1 MADLTGRAEAPTPGR
16 RIFRDLDPGSVRAN
30 VAQVR
35 ERLAAAA
42 RQAGREPGDVRL
54 LAAVKYVPLEELGVL
69 ADAGIDL
76 VGENR
81 AQDLEVKARARPAFE
96 WHFIGALQSR
106 KVKQVL
112 PHAALIHSVASDSA
126 LKELGRHAPPGTR
139 VLVEVNVAG
148 EASKAG
154 IDPDELAAFI
164 ARCPVAV
171 AGLMVMPPAA
181 TRPEDSRPHFA
192 RARELAAAHGLDEL
206 SMGTSQ
212 DFEVAAQEGAT
223 IVRIGSILF
232 QNPG

>member
-1 MADLTGRAEAPTPGR
+1 MADVTGEQAPPPGR
-16 RIFRDLDPGSVRAN
+16 RVFRDLDPDAVRAN
-30 VAQVR
+30 VARVR
-35 ERLAAAA
+35 DRLAAAA
-42 RQAGREPGDVRL
+42 SRAGREPRDVRL

-69 ADAGIDL
+69 AEAGVDL

-81 AQDLEVKARARPAFE
+81 AQDLEAKARAYPALE

-106 KVKQVL
+106 KVRQVL
-112 PHAALIHSVASDSA
+112 PHVTLIHSVASDSA

-154 IDPDELAAFI
+154 IAPDELAAFI
-164 ARCPVAV
+164 ARCPVDV

-181 TRPEDSRPHFA
+181 SRPEDSRPHFA
-192 RARELAAAHGLDEL
+192 RARELAAAHGLREL

-212 DFEVAAQEGAT
+212 DFEVAVEEGAT
-223 IVRIGSILF
+223 VVRIGSILF
-232 QNPG
+232 ESPG